1 MTFSSGGIFRVRAAA
16 AERAFVSIGLPL
28 PLVGRSR
35 MCPTLD
41 FTMYSLPKYLLIV
54 FAFAGDSTITKDLD
68 IGYKNSLI
76 LTIVAMQTA
85 HIYKD
90 KLEVGQVFSQKNII

>member
-1 MTFSSGGIFRVRAAA
+1 MTFSSGAILRVNAAA
-16 AERAFVSIGLPL
+16 AARALVSIALPL

-41 FTMYSLPKYLLIV
+41 LTMYSLPKYLLIV
-54 FAFAGDSTITKDLD
+54 FALAGDSTITKDLD
-68 IGYKNSLI
+68 IGYKFSLFI
-76 LTIVAMQTA
+76 AIAATRTA

-90 KLEVGQVFSQKNII
+90 KLEMGQVFS